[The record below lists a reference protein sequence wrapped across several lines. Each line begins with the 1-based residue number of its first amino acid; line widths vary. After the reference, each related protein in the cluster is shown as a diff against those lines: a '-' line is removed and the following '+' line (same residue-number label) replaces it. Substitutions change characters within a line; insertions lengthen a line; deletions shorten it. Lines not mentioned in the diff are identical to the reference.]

1 MLSSRH
7 LLFFHFRQR
16 HSDWKCR
23 SIQNNKELSAKLVKL
38 NALDKVVVLEHEKEQ
53 VKKLVPVDHKIAIDN
68 ISDLDLLKNIKYLY
82 SFYSENLTLENK
94 INLRKDVNHILKL
107 YNVTEEIHKI
117 LVDILQKR
125 KAL

>member
-16 HSDWKCR
+16 HSNWKCR